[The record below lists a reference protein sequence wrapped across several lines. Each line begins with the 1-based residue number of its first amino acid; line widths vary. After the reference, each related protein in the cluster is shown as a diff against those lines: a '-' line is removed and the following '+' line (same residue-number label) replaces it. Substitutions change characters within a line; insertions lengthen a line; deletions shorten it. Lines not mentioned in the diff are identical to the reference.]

1 MVENAGVLGER
12 LRVLTSASGGAVGY
26 LVLARKWRPQS
37 FDEVVGQAH
46 VTTTL
51 ANAIKSERVGHAYLF
66 TGPRGVG
73 KTTTARIL
81 ARALNCVEGP
91 TPKPC
96 GKCDAC
102 KSISAGSNL
111 DVLEIDGASNRGID
125 DVREL
130 REQVRYAP
138 SEGRYKVYI
147 IDEVHMLTDQAFNA
161 LLKTLEEPPAH
172 VVFIFA
178 TTSPL
183 KIPVTILSRCQ
194 RFDFNLI
201 AAQEMLKRLKAVAK
215 KEKFKIDDAALALVA
230 RKARGSLR
238 DAESLLDQVTSAAD
252 GAVDED
258 SVTELLGIGKSD
270 LYFALCDHINKSDA
284 GAALK
289 DADSA
294 LKEGLD
300 VGEFMKGLVE
310 HLRSLFLLSVDSGLE
325 EALDAPVSEIPRY
338 KEQSGLFK
346 QKELL
351 RLLEIASEA
360 AAVMR
365 RSEDPRFHAE
375 VALARM
381 ADAGTEE
388 GLTDIV
394 QRLVDLESR
403 LASAGAA
410 SPGRSGGGEGPSGK
424 APAKKGA
431 TGAASRRKSG
441 GARVKTEAKEEKDE
455 SEGAGRGAG
464 AGASQGLAVGATGVE
479 AAETG
484 SPADSEAGA
493 SPSEPVAQGAWP
505 EAALSPEIIERED
518 RFSEHAP
525 EMPPPS
531 WEEGSAQMGLS
542 GVPEMRSMS
551 QPEPEASMGAGDQPA
566 RVGPIESW
574 SQEQLEEH
582 WSEVLREVGEKKT
595 YLRNFL
601 SLAVPVELTSDCLA
615 LGFPEGC
622 GFHKDQVSANANKRL
637 VQEAMEHVFGK
648 FLGLRFLTVEKS
660 VGEVGAAAAR
670 AHDAE
675 AFTGSGPTDSSTAG
689 SSDGA
694 VPTADDEVDETW
706 KTSGSSPSASV
717 GSPEESAAAEGGDVA
732 SLGSGS
738 GERAARDAG
747 QSSERMDE
755 PVRRVLQLFEG
766 EIVEGPGIGGAW
778 PGGKG

>member
-1 MVENAGVLGER
+1 
-12 LRVLTSASGGAVGY
+12 VGY

-37 FDEVVGQAH
+37 FEEVVGQAH

-96 GKCDAC
+96 GKCDTC
-102 KSISAGSNL
+102 RSISAGSNL

-201 AAQEMLKRLKAVAK
+201 TAQEILKRLKGVAK
-215 KEKFKIDDAALALVA
+215 KEKFSIDDGALALVA

-238 DAESLLDQVTSAAD
+238 DAESLLDQVTSAAE
-252 GAVDED
+252 GAVNED

-270 LYFALCDHINKSDA
+270 LYFALCGHINKSDA
-284 GAALK
+284 GAVLG

-294 LKEGLD
+294 LREGLD
-300 VGEFMKGLVE
+300 VGEFMKGLIE

-325 EALDAPVSEIPRY
+325 EALDAPSSELPRY

-375 VALARM
+375 VALAKM

-394 QRLVDLESR
+394 RRLVDLESR
-403 LASAGAA
+403 LASGDAA
-410 SPGRSGGGEGPSGK
+410 SPRPVEGRDGPAGGRGGSTGK
-424 APAKKGA
+424 AQAKKGSKG
-431 TGAASRRKSG
+431 TASRKKAD
-441 GARVKTEAKEEKDE
+441 GAKVDAEAQEEDDE
-455 SEGAGRGAG
+455 LEGAGRGVS
-464 AGASQGLAVGATGVE
+464 AGASQRFAVGATGVE
-479 AAETG
+479 PAEAG
-484 SPADSEAGA
+484 SPANIEADT
-493 SPSEPVAQGAWP
+493 
-505 EAALSPEIIERED
+505 I
-518 RFSEHAP
+518 H
-525 EMPPPS
+525 
-531 WEEGSAQMGLS
+531 
-542 GVPEMRSMS
+542 
-551 QPEPEASMGAGDQPA
+551 AGDDPSGARFGEAPFWAGEGPA

-574 SQEQLEEH
+574 SQDQLEEQ
-582 WSEVLREVGEKKT
+582 WSEVVRRVGEKKT

-601 SLAVPVELTSDCLA
+601 SLAVPVEATSESLA

-660 VGEVGAAAAR
+660 AGEGRAASERSHDAAAFSGPRPSDSGTSSLPDGAMLMANDDVGAMP
-670 AHDAE
+670 E
-675 AFTGSGPTDSSTAG
+675 TSGLHPAQSAG
-689 SSDGA
+689 LPGE
-694 VPTADDEVDETW
+694 PTA
-706 KTSGSSPSASV
+706 TS
-717 GSPEESAAAEGGDVA
+717 GGDVA
-732 SLGSGS
+732 SRGSAPG
-738 GERAARDAG
+738 GGATRGAG
-747 QSSERMDE
+747 FGSERVDE
-755 PVRRVLQLFEG
+755 PLRRVLRLFEG
-766 EIVEGPGIGGAW
+766 EIVEDLDIGGPW
-778 PGGKG
+778 PGAKG